1 MVQFNDDN
9 FLQLLSDQIS
19 TPDSSKKKK
28 NLFVFFT
35 IRECKEC
42 LEFQKKWNQ
51 LSKVAHKQFKI
62 ASTDCHFDRIVCPNF
77 NIDKFPFTILFKNN
91 KIYRYKGDYEVAD
104 MLEFLSADN
113 FMKAEIYHDNIQ
125 DYYNEITGND
135 SILSKIVRISK
146 DFLTWSEAQSKSI
159 FKRVGLYYWSDNSKL
174 LLFSIVV
181 VGFPTVIITF
191 YFMNLIKWIG
201 VKIFGE
207 SKEKVQVQSQLPQQ
221 RPQAQPI
228 IHQNTNVNQQQQA
241 NQKVNKSQH
250 LKQE

>member
-1 MVQFNDDN
+1 MMITFYNYSMIRYPPLIHQRRRRIYLYFS
-9 FLQLLSDQIS
+9 LSENAKS
-19 TPDSSKKKK
+19 ALSSKR
-28 NLFVFFT
+28 NG
-35 IRECKEC
+35 I
-42 LEFQKKWNQ
+42 NQ
-51 LSKVAHKQFKI
+51 AKLLINSLKLQVL
-62 ASTDCHFDRIVCPNF
+62 IVCPNF
-77 NIDKFPFTILFKNN
+77 NIDKFPFTIFFKNN

-104 MLEFLSADN
+104 LLEFLSADN

-201 VKIFGE
+201 IKIFGE